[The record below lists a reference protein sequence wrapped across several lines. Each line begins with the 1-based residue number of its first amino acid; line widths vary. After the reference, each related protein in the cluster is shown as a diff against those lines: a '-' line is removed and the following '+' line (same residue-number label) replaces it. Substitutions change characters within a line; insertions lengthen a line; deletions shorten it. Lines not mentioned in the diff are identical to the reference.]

1 MFMNPIMRET
11 TMNRQPLGRP
21 GRLGMLGLV
30 LLCATRVPAASAQTG
45 DCRSPNRSAGA
56 ASRED
61 PATVCRLLSA
71 LSADSMEGRAT
82 GSSGAHRAARL
93 IAEQF
98 RAAGLEPA
106 GDSGYF
112 QRVPLVRSQ
121 RPNGRSG
128 FELAPSLAARDTFPE
143 ARRGSDV
150 NVIGRLTGSDPK
162 LKDSVVLVDAH
173 FDHLGL
179 ARSPVDIDS
188 MLAWQALAA
197 PIRAERDAWFKSSG
211 LAARADRGSYQLTDE
226 ERKTMSEFSSRIAA
240 LHVNMDSIRRVHP
253 TPRRDSVFNG
263 ADDDA
268 SGVVAVMEIAR
279 RLAAGPRPKR
289 TIIFMATTGEE
300 VGLLGARWYMQ
311 HPVVPND
318 ALVANLEIEM
328 IGRPDSLSGGSGRAW
343 LTGFERS
350 TMGESFAA
358 AGLPIVPDKRPSQS
372 FFARSDNIAF
382 ARMGIPAHT
391 LSSFNL
397 HEDYHQVTDE
407 VRAVDFEHMAAV
419 IDAAVKAVGLL
430 ANGPAPVW
438 KPGGKP

>member
-1 MFMNPIMRET
+1 
-11 TMNRQPLGRP
+11 MNRQLFGHTLPYKTFVAVVLCGVSLG
-21 GRLGMLGLV
+21 
-30 LLCATRVPAASAQTG
+30 AAGAQTA
-45 DCRSPNRSAGA
+45 DCRPRRSAPNN
-56 ASRED
+56 SRED
-61 PATVCRLLSA
+61 PAGVCRLLSA

-82 GSSGAHRAARL
+82 GSSGAHRASRF

-112 QRVPLVRSQ
+112 QRVPLVRTQ
-121 RPNGRSG
+121 RPNGRSS
-128 FELAPSLAARDTFPE
+128 FELAPSFAARDTFPE

-150 NVIGRLTGSDPK
+150 NVIGRLRGGDPK
-162 LKDSVVLVDAH
+162 LRDSVVLVDAH

-179 ARSPVDIDS
+179 ARMPIDIDS

-197 PIRAERDAWFKSSG
+197 PIRAERDAWLKSSG
-211 LAARADRGSYQLTDE
+211 LAARAERGSRQMTDE
-226 ERKTMSEFSSRIAA
+226 ERATMTAFSTRIAA
-240 LHVNMDSIRRVHP
+240 LAVNMDSVRRVHP

-311 HPVVPND
+311 HPVVPES

-328 IGRPDSLSGGSGRAW
+328 IGRPDSLSGGKGRAW

-350 TMGESFAA
+350 TMGETFAA
-358 AGLPIVPDKRPSQS
+358 AGLPIVPDKRPAQS

-397 HEDYHQVTDE
+397 HDDYHQVTDE
-407 VRAVDFEHMAAV
+407 ARAADFEHMAAV
-419 IDAAVKAVGLL
+419 IDAAVKAVDLL
-430 ANGPAPVW
+430 ANGPAPTW

>member
-1 MFMNPIMRET
+1 MAH
-11 TMNRQPLGRP
+11 
-21 GRLGMLGLV
+21 V
-30 LLCATRVPAASAQTG
+30 
-45 DCRSPNRSAGA
+45 AGA
-56 ASRED
+56 QSPDCKPSARANPPSPREE

-82 GSSGAHRAARL
+82 GSRGAHRASRF

-112 QRVPLVRSQ
+112 QRVPLLRSE
-121 RPNGRSG
+121 RVTGRSSFG
-128 FELAPSLAARDTFPE
+128 LAPSFAARDTFPE
-143 ARRGSDV
+143 ARRGLDV
-150 NVIGRLTGSDPK
+150 NVIGRLTGSDPR

-197 PIRAERDAWFKSSG
+197 PIRAERDAWFKKSG
-211 LAARADRGSYQLTDE
+211 LAARADRGGNQLTDE
-226 ERKTMSEFSSRIAA
+226 ERKTMASFSTRIAG
-240 LHVNMDSIRRVHP
+240 LRVNMDSIRRVHP

-268 SGVVAVMEIAR
+268 SGVIAVIEIAR
-279 RLAAGPRPKR
+279 RLASGPRPKR
-289 TIIFMATTGEE
+289 TVIFMATTGEE
-300 VGLLGARWYMQ
+300 SGLLGARWYME
-311 HPVVPND
+311 HPVVPNE

-328 IGRPDSLSGGSGRAW
+328 IGRPDSLSGGKGRAW

-350 TMGESFAA
+350 TMGEILAA
-358 AGLPIVPDKRPSQS
+358 NGVPIGPDKRPEQS

-382 ARMGIPAHT
+382 AQMGIPAHT

-397 HEDYHQVTDE
+397 HEDYHQVTDD

-419 IDAAVKAVGLL
+419 IDAAVKAVDLL

>member
-1 MFMNPIMRET
+1 MGPRESIFLNLIMREP
-11 TMNRQPLGRP
+11 TMKRQPFGQTVRPQALGA
-21 GRLGMLGLV
+21 L
-30 LLCATRVPAASAQTG
+30 LLCGVSLSAAGAQAI
-45 DCRSPNRSAGA
+45 DCRPAPSAIA
-56 ASRED
+56 SSRED

-71 LSADSMEGRAT
+71 LAADSMEGRAT
-82 GSSGAHRAARL
+82 GSIGARRASRF

-112 QRVPLVRSQ
+112 QRVPLVRTQ
-121 RPNGRSG
+121 
-128 FELAPSLAARDTFPE
+128 
-143 ARRGSDV
+143 GSDV
-150 NVIGRLTGSDPK
+150 NVIGRLRGSDPK

-179 ARSPVDIDS
+179 APSPVDVDS
-188 MLAWQALAA
+188 MLAWQALVA
-197 PIRAERDAWFKSSG
+197 PIRAEREAWLKSSG
-211 LAARADRGSYQLTDE
+211 LAARAERGSRQMTDD
-226 ERKTMSEFSSRIAA
+226 ERRTMTSFSTRMAA
-240 LHVNMDSIRRVHP
+240 VTVNMDSIRRLHP
-253 TPRRDSVFNG
+253 NPRRDSVFNG

-279 RLAAGPRPKR
+279 RLAAGGGPRPKR

-300 VGLLGARWYMQ
+300 VGLVGTNWYIQ
-311 HPVVPND
+311 HPAVPNS

-328 IGRPDSLSGGSGRAW
+328 IGRPDSLSGGKGRAW

-350 TMGESFAA
+350 TMGEMFAA
-358 AGLPIVPDKRPSQS
+358 AGLPIVPDKRPGQS

-397 HEDYHQVTDE
+397 HTDYHQVTDD
-407 VRAVDFEHMAAV
+407 VSAVDFEHMAAV
-419 IDAAVKAVGLL
+419 IDAAVKAVDLL
-430 ANGPAPVW
+430 ANGPAPKW
-438 KPGGKP
+438 NPGGKP

>member
-1 MFMNPIMRET
+1 
-11 TMNRQPLGRP
+11 
-21 GRLGMLGLV
+21 
-30 LLCATRVPAASAQTG
+30 
-45 DCRSPNRSAGA
+45 
-56 ASRED
+56 
-61 PATVCRLLSA
+61 
-71 LSADSMEGRAT
+71 MEGRAA
-82 GSSGAHRAARL
+82 GSVGAHRASRF

-112 QRVPLVRSQ
+112 QRVPLVRTQ
-121 RPNGRSG
+121 RPNGRSS
-128 FELAPSLAARDTFPE
+128 FELAPSFAARDTFPQ
-143 ARRGSDV
+143 AQQGSDV
-150 NVIGRLTGSDPK
+150 NVIGRLTGSDPV

-179 ARSPVDIDS
+179 ARSPIDIDS
-188 MLAWQALAA
+188 MLAWHALAA
-197 PIRAERDAWFKSSG
+197 PILAERDAWLKSSG
-211 LAARADRGSYQLTDE
+211 LSARAGRAGSQMTDDQ
-226 ERKTMSEFSSRIAA
+226 RKKMSEFSSKISDLR
-240 LHVNMDSIRRVHP
+240 VNMDSIRRVHP
-253 TPRRDSVFNG
+253 SPRRDSVFNG

-289 TIIFMATTGEE
+289 TIVFMATTGEE
-300 VGLLGARWYMQ
+300 VGLLGTRWYMQ

-328 IGRPDSLSGGSGRAW
+328 IGRPDSLSGGKGRAW

-350 TMGESFAA
+350 TMGEMFAA
-358 AGLPIVPDKRPSQS
+358 NGLPIVPDKRPSQG
-372 FFARSDNIAF
+372 FFQRSDNIAF

-391 LSSFNL
+391 ISSFNL
-397 HEDYHQVTDE
+397 HDDYHQVTDE
-407 VRAVDFEHMAAV
+407 VAAVDFEHMAAV
-419 IDAAVKAVGLL
+419 IDAATKAVGLL

>member
-1 MFMNPIMRET
+1 MAH
-11 TMNRQPLGRP
+11 
-21 GRLGMLGLV
+21 V
-30 LLCATRVPAASAQTG
+30 
-45 DCRSPNRSAGA
+45 AGA
-56 ASRED
+56 QSPDCKPSARANRTSSREE
-61 PATVCRLLSA
+61 PATVCRLLSV

-82 GSSGAHRAARL
+82 GSRGAHRASRF

-112 QRVPLVRSQ
+112 QRVPLLRSE
-121 RPNGRSG
+121 RVTGRSSFG
-128 FELAPSLAARDTFPE
+128 LAPSFAARDTFPE
-143 ARRGSDV
+143 ARRGLDV
-150 NVIGRLTGSDPK
+150 NVIGRLTGSDPR

-197 PIRAERDAWFKSSG
+197 PIRAERDAWFKKSG
-211 LAARADRGSYQLTDE
+211 LAARADRGGNQLTDE
-226 ERKTMSEFSSRIAA
+226 ERKTMASFSTRIAG
-240 LHVNMDSIRRVHP
+240 LRVNMDSIRRVHP

-268 SGVVAVMEIAR
+268 SGVIAVIEIAR
-279 RLAAGPRPKR
+279 RLASGPRPKR
-289 TIIFMATTGEE
+289 TVIFMATTGEE
-300 VGLLGARWYMQ
+300 AGLLGARWYME
-311 HPVVPND
+311 HPVVPNE

-328 IGRPDSLSGGSGRAW
+328 IGRPDSLSGGRGRAW

-350 TMGESFAA
+350 TMGEILAA
-358 AGLPIVPDKRPSQS
+358 NGVPIGPDKRPEQS

-382 ARMGIPAHT
+382 ARMGIPAQT
-391 LSSFNL
+391 LSSFNM
-397 HEDYHQVTDE
+397 HEDYHQVTDD

-419 IDAAVKAVGLL
+419 IDAAAKAVDLL
-430 ANGPAPVW
+430 ANGQAPTW

>member
-1 MFMNPIMRET
+1 MLMDLIMREP
-11 TMNRQPLGRP
+11 MMKRQLFDQTVRP
-21 GRLGMLGLV
+21 AVICAAFVCGLSKSV
-30 LLCATRVPAASAQTG
+30 AGAQTPECQQSPRAVAAS
-45 DCRSPNRSAGA
+45 
-56 ASRED
+56 SRDD
-61 PATVCRLLSA
+61 PAIVCRLLSI

-82 GSSGAHRAARL
+82 GSRGAHRASRF

-112 QRVPLVRSQ
+112 QRVPLVRGL
-121 RPNGRSG
+121 RPNARSG

-143 ARRGSDV
+143 ARRGLDV
-150 NVIGRLTGSDPK
+150 NVIGRLPGSDPR

-173 FDHLGL
+173 FDHIGL
-179 ARSPVDIDS
+179 ARSPIDVDS
-188 MLAWQALAA
+188 ALAWQALAA

-211 LAARADRGSYQLTDE
+211 LAARAERGSYQPTDE
-226 ERKTMSEFSSRIAA
+226 ERKKMADFSSRIAA
-240 LHVNMDSIRRVHP
+240 LRVNMDTIRRAHP

-268 SGVVAVMEIAR
+268 SGVIAVIEIAR
-279 RLAAGPRPKR
+279 RMATGPRPKR

-300 VGLLGARWYMQ
+300 VGLLGTRWYMD
-311 HPVVPND
+311 HPVVPNN

-328 IGRPDSLSGGSGRAW
+328 IGRPDSLSGGKGRAW

-358 AGLPIVPDKRPSQS
+358 AGLPIGPDKRPGQS

-382 ARMGIPAHT
+382 ARMGVPAHT
-391 LSSFNL
+391 ISSYNM
-397 HEDYHQVTDE
+397 HDDYHQVTDE
-407 VRAVDFEHMAAV
+407 AGAVDFEHMAAV
-419 IDAAVKAVGLL
+419 IDAAAKAVELL
-430 ANGPAPVW
+430 ANGPTIVW

>member
-1 MFMNPIMRET
+1 MI
-11 TMNRQPLGRP
+11 RQLCGHVSSLR
-21 GRLGMLGLV
+21 MLWPF
-30 LLCATRVPAASAQTG
+30 LLCGMARATSAQNA
-45 DCRSPNRSAGA
+45 DCKPPTSATTA
-56 ASRED
+56 SSRED
-61 PATVCRLLSA
+61 RVTVCRLLSA

-82 GSSGAHRAARL
+82 GTRGAHRASRF

-112 QRVPLVRSQ
+112 QRVPLVRTE
-121 RPNGRSG
+121 RATGRSS
-128 FELAPSLAARDTFPE
+128 FVLAPSFAARDTFPE
-143 ARRGSDV
+143 SRRGSDV
-150 NVIGRLTGSDPK
+150 NVIGRLPGADPR

-197 PIRAERDAWFKSSG
+197 PIRAERDAWLKSSG
-211 LAARADRGSYQLTDE
+211 VAARADRGRNQMTDE
-226 ERKTMSEFSSRIAA
+226 ERAKMSTFSARVAA
-240 LHVNMDSIRRVHP
+240 LRVNMDTVRRVHP
-253 TPRRDSVFNG
+253 RPRRDSVFNG

-268 SGVVAVMEIAR
+268 SGVIAVIEIAR

-300 VGLLGARWYMQ
+300 GGLLGTRWYME
-311 HPVVPND
+311 HPVVPNS

-328 IGRPDSLSGGSGRAW
+328 IGRPDSLSGGKGRAW

-350 TMGESFAA
+350 TMGEILAA
-358 AGLPIVPDKRPSQS
+358 NGVPIGPDKRPEQS

-382 ARMGIPAHT
+382 AQMGIPAHT

-397 HEDYHQVTDE
+397 HEDYHQVTDD

-419 IDAAVKAVGLL
+419 IDAAVKAVDLL

>member
-1 MFMNPIMRET
+1 
-11 TMNRQPLGRP
+11 MNRQPLGHAV
-21 GRLGMLGLV
+21 RLAVFGAVMLCGLSI
-30 LLCATRVPAASAQTG
+30 RVASAQTG
-45 DCRSPNRSAGA
+45 DCRPGVRAAAGN
-56 ASRED
+56 SRED
-61 PATVCRLLSA
+61 PAMVCRLLSA
-71 LSADSMEGRAT
+71 LAADSMEGRAT
-82 GSSGAHRAARL
+82 GSRGAHRASRF

-98 RAAGLEPA
+98 RAAGLESA

-112 QRVPLVRSQ
+112 QRVPLVRSL
-121 RPNGRSG
+121 RPNARSS

-150 NVIGRLTGSDPK
+150 NVIARLTGSDPV

-173 FDHLGL
+173 FDHIGL
-179 ARSPVDIDS
+179 ARLPIDIDS

-197 PIRAERDAWFKSSG
+197 PIRAEQEAWFKSSG
-211 LAARADRGSYQLTDE
+211 FSDRASRRGYQPTEE
-226 ERKTMSEFSSRIAA
+226 ERTKMTDFSTRFAA
-240 LHVNMDSIRRVHP
+240 IHVNMDSIRRVQP
-253 TPRRDSVFNG
+253 RPRRDSVFNG

-289 TIIFMATTGEE
+289 TIVFMTTTGEE
-300 VGLLGARWYMQ
+300 VGLLGTRWYMQ

-328 IGRPDSLSGGSGRAW
+328 IGRPDSLSGGKGRAW

-350 TMGESFAA
+350 TMGDIFAA
-358 AGLPIVPDKRPSQS
+358 NGLPIVPDKRPSQN
-372 FFARSDNIAF
+372 FFGRSDNIAF

-391 LSSFNL
+391 ISSFNL

-419 IDAAVKAVGLL
+419 IDAATKAVDLL
-430 ANGPAPVW
+430 ASGPAPVW

>member
-1 MFMNPIMRET
+1 MLMNLIMRET
-11 TMNRQPLGRP
+11 TMSRQPR
-21 GRLGMLGLV
+21 RLKMLRSAV
-30 LLCATRVPAASAQTG
+30 LCGTMVVTTARAQTAECRPAA
-45 DCRSPNRSAGA
+45 GA
-56 ASRED
+56 PASRED
-61 PATVCRLLSA
+61 PGTVCRLLSA
-71 LSADSMEGRAT
+71 LAADSMEGRAT
-82 GSSGAHRAARL
+82 GSRGAHRAAGF

-112 QRVPLVRSQ
+112 QRVPLVRTQ
-121 RPNGRSG
+121 RPNARSA
-128 FELAPSLAARDTFPE
+128 FELAPSFAARDTFPE
-143 ARRGSDV
+143 TRRGLDV
-150 NVIGRLTGSDPK
+150 NVVGRLTGSDPR

-179 ARSPVDIDS
+179 ARAPVDIDS

-211 LAARADRGSYQLTDE
+211 LAARADRGDRQMTDD
-226 ERKTMSEFSSRIAA
+226 ERQKMLAFSARIAA
-240 LHVNMDSIRRVHP
+240 VRVNIDSVRREHP

-300 VGLLGARWYMQ
+300 VGLLGTRWYME
-311 HPVVPND
+311 HPVVPNKS
-318 ALVANLEIEM
+318 LVANLEIEM
-328 IGRPDSLSGGSGRAW
+328 IGRPDSLSGGRGRAW

-350 TMGESFAA
+350 TMGEMFAA
-358 AGLPIVPDKRPSQS
+358 AGLPIVPDKRPGQS

-382 ARMGIPAHT
+382 ARMGVPAHT

-397 HEDYHQVTDE
+397 HDDYHQVTDE
-407 VRAVDFEHMAAV
+407 AGAVDFEHMAAV
-419 IDAAVKAVGLL
+419 IDAATKAVDLL
-430 ANGPAPVW
+430 ANGPAPTW